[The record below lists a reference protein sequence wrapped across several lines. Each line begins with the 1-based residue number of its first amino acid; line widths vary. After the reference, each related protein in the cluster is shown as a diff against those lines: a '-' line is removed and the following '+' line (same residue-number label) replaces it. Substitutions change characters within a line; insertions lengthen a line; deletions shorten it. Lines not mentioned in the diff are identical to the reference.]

1 EQHPLAQRAP
11 AGGVHA
17 AGDRDGEGA
26 LPPARSARRLAA
38 VDDPLVAEAA
48 HLIDDRQERLALLG
62 QLVLDAR
69 RRLGVAAADDDPR
82 VLERSKA
89 LGERSR
95 ADALAG
101 VLELREA
108 ARAFRE
114 IVDEHGRPLRAED
127 LSAGGDRAR

>member
-1 EQHPLAQRAP
+1 MQPKLSRTA
-11 AGGVHA
+11 
-17 AGDRDGEGA
+17 
-26 LPPARSARRLAA
+26 LAA
-38 VDDPLVAEAA
+38 VDDPLVPEAA
-48 HLIDDRQERLALLG
+48 HLVDDRQERLALLG

-69 RRLGVAAADDDPR
+69 GRLGVAAADDDLFL
-82 VLERSKA
+82 LERAQA

-114 IVDEHGRPLRAED
+114 IVDEHGSPLRAED
-127 LSAGGDRAR
+127 LGAGCDRAGRVVNRVHRAHRSRIVTARRRNE